1 MPTAELSNDPRD
13 AYRAALE
20 RADECIEYNQLV
32 PPETVRELLRVVRS
46 YESAITWGT
55 SCTNCAHLLD
65 QLYRAEHRL
74 GSLYQNMQGSDAA
87 PLSPVASDDTAR
99 FDEMRRWVGQRAA
112 GMPPVTDGAD

>member
-1 MPTAELSNDPRD
+1 MPTAELPNDPRV

-32 PPETVRELLRVVRS
+32 PPDTVRELLRVVRS

-65 QLYRAEHRL
+65 MLYIAEHRL
-74 GSLYQNMQGSDAA
+74 GSLYQNMQGSGAA
-87 PLSPVASDDTAR
+87 PLSPVASDDTDR
-99 FDEMRRWVGQRAA
+99 FDEMRRWVGQRAT
-112 GMPPVTDGAD
+112 GMPPDPEEVD